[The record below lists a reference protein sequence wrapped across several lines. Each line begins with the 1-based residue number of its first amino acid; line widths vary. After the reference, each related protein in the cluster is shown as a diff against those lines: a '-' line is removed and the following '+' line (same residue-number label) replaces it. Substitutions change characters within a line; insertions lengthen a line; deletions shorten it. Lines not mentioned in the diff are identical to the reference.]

1 MTKVSRFKLNL
12 KYLQYILN
20 DFWEDLAYL
29 DDSEDVQTFFKP
41 FFTPTETTMF
51 AKRLAILKLLR
62 QDYQYDEIRENLKV
76 TPNTVAKMNNI
87 LHLADQKLLGIL
99 DELIEEQKSRK
110 EGRLKKRESHHP
122 SKRFWPM

>member
-1 MTKVSRFKLNL
+1 MMKVSRLKLNL

-20 DFWEDLAYL
+20 DFWEGLAYL
-29 DDSEDVQTFFKP
+29 DDSKDVKTFFKP

-62 QDYQYDEIRENLKV
+62 QDYQYDDIRENLKV

-87 LHLADQKLLGIL
+87 LHLADQKLLEIL
-99 DELIEEQKSRK
+99 DELLEEQKSRK

-122 SKRFWPM
+122 SKKLWPM